1 MTSFARE
8 AANPPYKLPPPI
20 FGARCRACWFTAAL
34 LVLVVASFV
43 SLNLDWAAFA
53 SVEAARSMGRFA
65 SVSSRLQLPLLVACR
80 RSTRVRMH
88 GAHIHGSL

>member
-20 FGARCRACWFTAAL
+20 FDARCRACWFTAAL

-43 SLNLDWAAFA
+43 SLDLDWASFA
-53 SVEAARSMGRFA
+53 SVEAAQRM
-65 SVSSRLQLPLLVACR
+65 SRLRPGVRTVQFKRALRRPLRASEHLQQGGLAR
-80 RSTRVRMH
+80 
-88 GAHIHGSL
+88 A